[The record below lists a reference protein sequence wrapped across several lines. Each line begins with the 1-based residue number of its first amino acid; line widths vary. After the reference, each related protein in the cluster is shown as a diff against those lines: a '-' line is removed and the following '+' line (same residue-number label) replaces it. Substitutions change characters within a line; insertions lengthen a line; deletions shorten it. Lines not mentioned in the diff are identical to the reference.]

1 MSDSSGHGQ
10 TPHSPLASTG
20 RAVNAWSPEYIE
32 QMHAAWL
39 RDAGSVGDSWNQF
52 FLGFE
57 LGLDRPAKSTAGAS
71 AATGTDAAGTSHAA
85 QPKVQALIDA
95 YRRLGHLGATLDPLG
110 TVRPKPQELALSAFG
125 LTGNDLTTT
134 FDTGTLPMGPRA
146 TLSEIIE
153 FLQSAYCGNIGAEF
167 GFIACPRKRAW
178 IAERMETLAL
188 RSPPGGTAARTRILE
203 KLVAADGLENF
214 LATRFIGKKRFG
226 LEGGESLLVVL
237 DAVLSGA
244 VRAGAEECVLG
255 MAHRGR
261 VNVLHNVAGKPAEM
275 IFTEFEEAW
284 SPHFEHGGGD
294 VKYHQGFSGAYQTAD
309 GGSLRVSLCPNPSH
323 LEFVGPVATGRTRAR
338 QERTR
343 SLADGI
349 AKVLPILLHGDAALP
364 GQGVVAETLNMA
376 GLVGYDVGGTVHVV
390 INNQVGF
397 TTDSSDSY
405 MGAYCTNV
413 AKMVEAPVF
422 HVNGG
427 DAEACDFVARL
438 ASEWRSTFGED
449 VFIDMWCWR
458 KNGHNETDEPN
469 FTQPI
474 LYRRVRSTQPVA
486 ARYAEQLVAEGVI
499 GADELDNQTKAL
511 FASLDAAQQRAKAKP
526 MEPGHAPFEGAWKGM
541 TGTWN
546 DDPVETG
553 VSARVLKGLA
563 AQLAVIP
570 EGFTAHKTVA
580 KGVQSR
586 ASVETGGVEWALA
599 ELLAYGSLVEEGDTI
614 RITGQDVKRG
624 TFSHRHAA
632 IFDQETGEEWMALKH
647 LKGAKGRFEMF
658 NSPLTECACVGF
670 EYGYSLVDP
679 HALVIWEAQFGDFAN
694 GAQVIFD
701 QFVVAAE
708 SKWFRS
714 SGLTMFL
721 PHGYEGQGPEHSSGR
736 MERFLQQSTDENIQ
750 VVYPSTTAQM
760 FHVLRR
766 QMKRSFRKPLVVMT
780 PKSMLRLPTAQS
792 PMAEF
797 THGQFQ
803 TVIGDPT
810 KPDPARVKKLVFC
823 TGKLFYELDAQR
835 TESGNKAVAIV
846 RVEQLTPF
854 PAEEIRAQA
863 AKYRG
868 AEIVW
873 AQEEPENCG
882 AWQSMLG
889 KFLTHLGCTP
899 SYVGRPAQSSSAV
912 GSTKR
917 HAKEQAKIVAAAVGA
932 PAGGTVGNKDSAGS
946 TSAATQNPSSGKGRN
961 AR

>member
-1 MSDSSGHGQ
+1 
-10 TPHSPLASTG
+10 
-20 RAVNAWSPEYIE
+20 
-32 QMHAAWL
+32 
-39 RDAGSVGDSWNQF
+39 
-52 FLGFE
+52 
-57 LGLDRPAKSTAGAS
+57 
-71 AATGTDAAGTSHAA
+71 
-85 QPKVQALIDA
+85 
-95 YRRLGHLGATLDPLG
+95 
-110 TVRPKPQELALSAFG
+110 
-125 LTGNDLTTT
+125 
-134 FDTGTLPMGPRA
+134 
-146 TLSEIIE
+146 
-153 FLQSAYCGNIGAEF
+153 
-167 GFIACPRKRAW
+167 
-178 IAERMETLAL
+178 
-188 RSPPGGTAARTRILE
+188 
-203 KLVAADGLENF
+203 
-214 LATRFIGKKRFG
+214 
-226 LEGGESLLVVL
+226 
-237 DAVLSGA
+237 
-244 VRAGAEECVLG
+244 
-255 MAHRGR
+255 
-261 VNVLHNVAGKPAEM
+261 
-275 IFTEFEEAW
+275 
-284 SPHFEHGGGD
+284 
-294 VKYHQGFSGAYQTAD
+294 
-309 GGSLRVSLCPNPSH
+309 
-323 LEFVGPVATGRTRAR
+323 
-338 QERTR
+338 
-343 SLADGI
+343 
-349 AKVLPILLHGDAALP
+349 
-364 GQGVVAETLNMA
+364 
-376 GLVGYDVGGTVHVV
+376 
-390 INNQVGF
+390 
-397 TTDSSDSY
+397 
-405 MGAYCTNV
+405 
-413 AKMVEAPVF
+413 MVEAPVF

-586 ASVETGGVEWALA
+586 TSVETGGVEWALA

-701 QFVVAAE
+701 QFVIAAE

>member
-10 TPHSPLASTG
+10 PPHSPLASTG

-57 LGLDRPAKSTAGAS
+57 LGLERPAKSAAGADNTGG
-71 AATGTDAAGTSHAA
+71 ADATGAGSSA
-85 QPKVQALIDA
+85 QPKVQALIDG

-110 TVRPKPQELALSAFG
+110 TVRPMPQDLALSAFG
-125 LTGNDLTTT
+125 LTGNDLDKT
-134 FDTGTLPMGPRA
+134 FDTGSLPMSPRA
-146 TLSEIIE
+146 TLSDIIG

-167 GFIACPRKRAW
+167 GFITCPRKRAW
-178 IAERMETLAL
+178 IAERMETMAL
-188 RSPPGGTAARTRILE
+188 RSPPGGAAARTRILE

-214 LATRFIGKKRFG
+214 LATRYIGKKRFG

-244 VRAGAEECVLG
+244 AKTGAEECVLG

-261 VNVLHNVAGKPAEM
+261 INVLHNVAGKPAEM
-275 IFTEFEEAW
+275 IFTEFDEAW
-284 SPHFEHGGGD
+284 NPHFEHGGGD
-294 VKYHQGFSGAYQTAD
+294 VKYHQGFSGAYKTAD
-309 GGSLRVSLCPNPSH
+309 GGSVRVSLCPNPSH

-343 SLADGI
+343 SLAEGI
-349 AKVLPILLHGDAALP
+349 SKVLPVLLHGDAALP

-376 GLVGYDVGGTVHVV
+376 GLVGYDVGGTVHIV

-405 MGAYCTNV
+405 MGPYCTNV

-438 ASEWRSTFGED
+438 ASEWRTAFGED

-469 FTQPI
+469 FTQPL
-474 LYRRVRSTQPVA
+474 LYRRIRNATPVA
-486 ARYAEQLVAEGVI
+486 ARYAQRLVAEGVI
-499 GADELDNQTKAL
+499 GADALEVQTKAL
-511 FASLDAAQQRAKAKP
+511 FASLDAAQQRAKTKP

-541 TGTWN
+541 TGSWS

-553 VSARVLKGLA
+553 VSARALKALA
-563 AQLAVIP
+563 VQLAVVP

-586 ASVETGGVEWALA
+586 AAVEDGGVEWALA
-599 ELLAYGSLVEEGDTI
+599 ELLAYGSLVEDGDTI

-632 IFDQETGEEWMALKH
+632 LFDQETGEEWMALKH

-679 HALVIWEAQFGDFAN
+679 RALVIWEAQFGDFAN

-714 SGLTMFL
+714 SGLTLFL

-750 VVYPSTTAQM
+750 VVYPSTTAQV

-766 QMKRSFRKPLVVMT
+766 QMKRNFRKPLVVMT
-780 PKSMLRLPTAQS
+780 PKSMLRLTAAQS
-792 PMAEF
+792 PMAEL

-803 TVIGDPT
+803 TVIGDPA
-810 KPDPARVKKLVFC
+810 KPDASRVKKLVFC
-823 TGKLFYELDAQR
+823 TGKIFYELDAQR
-835 TESGNKAVAIV
+835 RENGNNTVAIV

-854 PAEEIRAQA
+854 PAEEIRSQA

-868 AEIVW
+868 ADIVW
-873 AQEEPENCG
+873 AQEEPENAG

-889 KFLTHLGCTP
+889 KFLTHLGSAPT
-899 SYVGRPAQSSSAV
+899 YVGRPAQASSAV

-932 PAGGTVGNKDSAGS
+932 PAGNGAETDAKAN
-946 TSAATQNPSSGKGRN
+946 ATQNPSSGKGRN
-961 AR
+961 AH